1 MGTFVKKKKDM
12 SKTIF
17 YRSLGVILMTILSL
31 SQSWAQCAMCRVT
44 VENNVSAGDTSVAS
58 GLNTGILYL
67 FVMPY
72 LLFTIIA
79 ILWYRRSKK
88 TQAQKISR
96 IRYS

>member
-1 MGTFVKKKKDM
+1 MKSRNM
-12 SKTIF
+12 SKTF
-17 YRSLGVILMTILSL
+17 FRCVAVIVLVILSL

-72 LLFTIIA
+72 LLFTIVA
-79 ILWYRRSKK
+79 VLWYRRSKK
-88 TQAQKISR
+88 TQVQKASR

>member
-1 MGTFVKKKKDM
+1 M
-12 SKTIF
+12 SKTLF
-17 YRSLGVILMTILSL
+17 YRSLAVIAMIIISL

-58 GLNTGILYL
+58 GLNLGILYL

-88 TQAQKISR
+88 TQMQKMR
-96 IRYS
+96 RTHYS

>member
-1 MGTFVKKKKDM
+1 M
-12 SKTIF
+12 SKTLF
-17 YRSLGVILMTILSL
+17 YRSLAVIVMVVISL

-58 GLNTGILYL
+58 GLNIGILYL

-72 LLFTIIA
+72 LLFTIVA
-79 ILWYRRSKK
+79 ILWYRKSKK
-88 TQAQKISR
+88 TQAQKMRR

>member
-1 MGTFVKKKKDM
+1 MNKAFFSCVA
-12 SKTIF
+12 
-17 YRSLGVILMTILSL
+17 VIVLTILSL
-31 SQSWAQCAMCRVT
+31 SRSWAQCAMCRVT

-79 ILWYRRSKK
+79 VLWYRQSKK
-88 TQAQKISR
+88 TQVQKMNR

>member
-1 MGTFVKKKKDM
+1 MGK
-12 SKTIF
+12 IF
-17 YRSLGVILMTILSL
+17 FRFLAIVVVITLSL

-58 GLNTGILYL
+58 GLNVGILYL

-79 ILWYRRSKK
+79 VLWYRQSKK
-88 TQAQKISR
+88 TQAQKVSR
-96 IRYS
+96 VRYS